1 MKIMTMLLV
10 LFMALAP
17 GVDACVGK
25 TLHIGALNSPEGQVF
40 AEMISVIITERTGST
55 VEAKFYN
62 NLQELY
68 DAVKVRKVDIM
79 VENTARAMQLLNKPA
94 DTDAKKALEIAKA
107 TYEKEKGLI
116 WLKPY
121 SFSKGNGGET
131 PSYTST
137 LLRIEVLSNF
147 PALPRVMDKLGS
159 VINDEAYTKLL
170 KSVEAGDKPKKVARD
185 FLKSK
190 KLI

>member
-1 MKIMTMLLV
+1 MKIMSMFLM

-25 TLHIGALNSPEGQVF
+25 TLHIGVLNSHEGQVF
-40 AEMISVIITERTGST
+40 AEMISVIISERTGST
-55 VEAKFYN
+55 VEARLYN
-62 NLQELY
+62 TVQELY

-79 VENTARAMQLLNKPA
+79 VENTTRAMQLLNKPA
-94 DTDAKKALEIAKA
+94 DTDARKALEIARA
-107 TYEKEKGLI
+107 VYEKEKGLI

-121 SFSKGNGGET
+121 SFSKGNGGES

-137 LLRIEVLSNF
+137 LLRVEVLSNF

-159 VINDEAYTKLL
+159 VINDEAYAKLL

>member
-1 MKIMTMLLV
+1 MKIIIMFLV
-10 LFMALAP
+10 LFMALVP

-55 VEAKFYN
+55 VEAKLYN
-62 NLQELY
+62 NIQELY

-94 DTDAKKALEIAKA
+94 DTDAKKALEIAKT

-121 SFSKGNGGET
+121 SFLKANGGAT

-159 VINDEAYTKLL
+159 VINEEAYSKLL